1 MVMLNIYWGKW
12 SKYSEVIESSLGKN
26 KWTDFINYIG
36 KNLDYLYW
44 EEIE

>member
-36 KNLDYLYW
+36 KNLDYLYRK
-44 EEIE
+44 EIE